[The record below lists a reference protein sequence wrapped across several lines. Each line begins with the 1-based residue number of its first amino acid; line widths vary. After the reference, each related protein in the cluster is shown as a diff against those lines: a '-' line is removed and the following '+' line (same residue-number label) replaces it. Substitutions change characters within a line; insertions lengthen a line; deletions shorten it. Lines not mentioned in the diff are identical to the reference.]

1 MSPLMLEAPPALRRA
16 WGEETT
22 DVFVTWLGGVIS
34 ERAIPRDEHRQ
45 IVSRLEILEHDIA
58 DLKGGVRDLHREM
71 NERFDRMNE
80 RFDRMNERFDEM
92 NVRMEKRFDEMNVRM
107 EKRFDEMNT
116 RSEKRFDEM
125 HYQMLAQTRWL
136 IGSLALIGTVVSVL
150 LAIAQFTH

>member
-45 IVSRLEILEHDIA
+45 IVSRLEILEHDMA

-71 NERFDRMNE
+71 NERFDRMH
-80 RFDRMNERFDEM
+80 ERFDEM
-92 NVRMEKRFDEMNVRM
+92 NVRVEKRFDEMNVRM
-107 EKRFDEMNT
+107 EKRFNEMNT

>member
-45 IVSRLEILEHDIA
+45 IVSRLEILEHDMA

-71 NERFDRMNE
+71 NERFDRMH
-80 RFDRMNERFDEM
+80 ERFDEM
-92 NVRMEKRFDEMNVRM
+92 NVRMEKRFDEMS
-107 EKRFDEMNT
+107 T

>member
-45 IVSRLEILEHDIA
+45 IVSRLEILEHDMA

-71 NERFDRMNE
+71 NERFDRMH
-80 RFDRMNERFDEM
+80 ERFDEM
-92 NVRMEKRFDEMNVRM
+92 NVRMEKRFDEMS
-107 EKRFDEMNT
+107 T

-125 HYQMLAQTRWL
+125 HYQMLAQTCWL